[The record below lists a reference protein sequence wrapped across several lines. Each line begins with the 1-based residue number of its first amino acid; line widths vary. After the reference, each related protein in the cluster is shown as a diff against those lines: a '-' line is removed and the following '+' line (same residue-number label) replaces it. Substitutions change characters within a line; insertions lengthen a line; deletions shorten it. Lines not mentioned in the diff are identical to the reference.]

1 MKSGGRDK
9 GILKA
14 GTHAGSLSLPGERI
28 ALRDNQWQNTQ
39 LGILFEGFSGE
50 FSK

>member
-14 GTHAGSLSLPGERI
+14 GIHAGSLSLPDSY
-28 ALRDNQWQNTQ
+28 LRED
-39 LGILFEGFSGE
+39 S
-50 FSK
+50 SKG